1 MAVEGGMKCVKFL
14 VFVFNFIFWVCGVAL
29 VAIGI
34 YAQVALDKALVVS
47 SASAA
52 GTPVAILVLGIII
65 FFISFFGCCGAW
77 KESYCMV
84 TTFAVLLSIIFL
96 VEVAAAIAGY
106 VFKDKVR
113 SVLEDGFRDA
123 MNKYGEDKALTEAMD
138 ELQRDFSCCGAN
150 NYTDWSSIE
159 RFRVNN
165 TVPRSCCRVNS
176 TSCNVHPSPATIY
189 ENVRPPPSP
198 LCLSRS
204 PHSPPEP
211 LSVPQGC
218 LQSIEAWMKKN
229 ILIVAAVALGIAFF
243 EILGIVFACCLMK
256 GIRSGY
262 EVM

>member
-47 SASAA
+47 TASAA

-113 SVLEDGFRDA
+113 TVLEEGLWDA
-123 MNKYGEDKALTEAMD
+123 MNKYGEDKALTEAVD

-150 NYTDWSSIE
+150 NYTDWNSIE
-159 RFRVNN
+159 RFRENS
-165 TVPRSCCRVNS
+165 TVPRSCCRINS
-176 TSCNVHPSPATIY
+176 TSCNVHPTPATVY
-189 ENVRPPPSP
+189 EN
-198 LCLSRS
+198 
-204 PHSPPEP
+204 
-211 LSVPQGC
+211 GC

>member
-29 VAIGI
+29 IAIGI
-34 YAQVALDKALVVS
+34 YAQVALNKALAVS
-47 SASAA
+47 SASASS
-52 GTPVAILVLGIII
+52 TPIAILVLGIII

-96 VEVAAAIAGY
+96 VEIAAAIAGY

-113 SVLEDGFRDA
+113 SVLEDGLWDA
-123 MNKYGEDKALTEAMD
+123 MRKYGEDEPLTEAVD
-138 ELQRDFSCCGAN
+138 ELQMDFACCGAN
-150 NYTDWSSIE
+150 NYTDWATIE
-159 RFRVNN
+159 RFRVND
-165 TVPRSCCRVNS
+165 TVPRSCCRINT

-189 ENVRPPPSP
+189 EK
-198 LCLSRS
+198 
-204 PHSPPEP
+204 
-211 LSVPQGC
+211 GC

-229 ILIVAAVALGIAFF
+229 ILVVAAVALGIAFF
-243 EILGIVFACCLMK
+243 EILGIIFACCLMK

>member
-14 VFVFNFIFWVCGVAL
+14 VFIFNFIFWVCGVAL
-29 VAIGI
+29 IAIGI
-34 YAQVALDKALVVS
+34 YAQTALNKALTVSSS
-47 SASAA
+47 SASS
-52 GTPVAILVLGIII
+52 TPVAILVLGIII

-96 VEVAAAIAGY
+96 VEIAAAIAGY

-113 SVLEDGFRDA
+113 SVLDEGLWAA
-123 MNKYGEDKALTEAMD
+123 MRKYGEDKPLTEAVD
-138 ELQRDFSCCGAN
+138 ELQSDFGCCGAN
-150 NYTDWSSIE
+150 NYTDWFTIE

-165 TVPRSCCRVNS
+165 TVPRSCCRINT
-176 TSCNVHPSPATIY
+176 TSCNIHPSPATIY
-189 ENVRPPPSP
+189 EK
-198 LCLSRS
+198 
-204 PHSPPEP
+204 
-211 LSVPQGC
+211 GC

-243 EILGIVFACCLMK
+243 EILGIIFACCLMK

>member
-14 VFVFNFIFWVCGVAL
+14 VFIFNFIFWVCGVAL

-34 YAQVALDKALVVS
+34 YAQLALDKALAVS

-52 GTPVAILVLGIII
+52 GSPIAILVLGIVI
-65 FFISFFGCCGAW
+65 FFVSFFGCCGAW

-106 VFKDKVR
+106 VFKDKVGMLMGGR
-113 SVLEDGFRDA
+113 PGGLGQWHSPPPDPLGCVSSPPSQFR
-123 MNKYGEDKALTEAMD
+123 
-138 ELQRDFSCCGAN
+138 CCGAN
-150 NYTDWSSIE
+150 NYTDWSTIE
-159 RFRVNN
+159 RFRAND
-165 TVPRSCCRVNS
+165 TVPRSCCSSNA
-176 TSCNVHPSPATIY
+176 TSCNVHPTPETVY
-189 ENVRPPPSP
+189 EKVRPPPCP
-198 LCLSRS
+198 PAMLRGVWPPLSRS
-204 PHSPPEP
+204 A
-211 LSVPQGC
+211 PQGC

-243 EILGIVFACCLMK
+243 EILGIIFACCLMK

>member
-14 VFVFNFIFWVCGVAL
+14 VFVFNFVFWVCGVAL

-47 SASAA
+47 TASAA

-113 SVLEDGFRDA
+113 SVLEDGLWDA
-123 MNKYGEDKALTEAMD
+123 MNKYGEDKALTEALD
-138 ELQRDFSCCGAN
+138 ELQRNFSCCGAN

-165 TVPRSCCRVNS
+165 TVPQSCCRVNS
-176 TSCNVHPSPATIY
+176 TSCNMHPSPATVY
-189 ENVRPPPSP
+189 EN
-198 LCLSRS
+198 
-204 PHSPPEP
+204 
-211 LSVPQGC
+211 GC

-229 ILIVAAVALGIAFF
+229 ILIVAPVALGIAFF
-243 EILGIVFACCLMK
+243 EILGIIFACCLMK